1 MAHPLLSWRM
11 GLLLKETRM
20 KNRLNPKEVAKIRER
35 IEAFELR
42 QNGLQKISGAMVSA
56 RNIRVDSET
65 VTANIRIRGGQGE
78 ALMFVEG
85 AKYPMHMLID
95 AQAV

>member
-1 MAHPLLSWRM
+1 MR
-11 GLLLKETRM
+11 
-20 KNRLNPKEVAKIRER
+20 NRLNPKEVVKIRER

-42 QNGLQKISGAMVSA
+42 QNGLQKIFGAMVSA

-65 VTANIRIRGGQGE
+65 VTANIRIRGGEGE

-85 AKYPMHMLID
+85 AKYPLHALIGVQD
-95 AQAV
+95 VR